1 LERLSAALFS
11 FSSVQLLCVGLVG
24 TWFYS
29 YGLNSLLIWA
39 GAYVC
44 FQILLAWNGQELLN
58 EGVSFR
64 VAGMAS
70 V

>member
-1 LERLSAALFS
+1 
-11 FSSVQLLCVGLVG
+11 
-24 TWFYS
+24 
-29 YGLNSLLIWA
+29 
-39 GAYVC
+39 VC

-70 V
+70 VWACMAGVASQPFSFFFFDCVFSLLLWGGWSDVFFC